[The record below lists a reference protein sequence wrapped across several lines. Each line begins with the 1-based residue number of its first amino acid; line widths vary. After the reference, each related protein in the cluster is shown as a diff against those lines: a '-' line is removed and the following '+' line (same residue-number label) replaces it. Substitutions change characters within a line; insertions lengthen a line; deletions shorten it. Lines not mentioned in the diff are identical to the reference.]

1 MCVEFKN
8 VQLNLNIPPGLRL
21 SGDTTA
27 LLVQL
32 NQLVCGVVW
41 SGVVW
46 CIIALC
52 PEYIPPA
59 WLIKEIQFVCYQANL
74 LTFHDQ
80 TLLSGGDEKHN

>member
-41 SGVVW
+41 CGVVYH
-46 CIIALC
+46 CIVSRIHSARVAYKRN
-52 PEYIPPA
+52 P
-59 WLIKEIQFVCYQANL
+59 VCVL
-74 LTFHDQ
+74 PSELTHISRPNFIIWRRR
-80 TLLSGGDEKHN
+80 EA